1 MEENGPI
8 LFGEGDL
15 LMSGTPEGIGSVREG
30 DVLEAFLRNHNGE
43 LISQIRQ
50 VIGREPNPM

>member
-15 LMSGTPEGIGSVREG
+15 LMSGTPEGIGPVHEG
-30 DVLEAFLRNHNGE
+30 DVLEAFLRN
-43 LISQIRQ
+43 
-50 VIGREPNPM
+50 

>member
-15 LMSGTPEGIGSVREG
+15 LMSGTPEGIAPVVEG
-30 DVLEAFLRNHNGE
+30 DVLEAFLRGPDGE

-50 VIGREPNPM
+50 VIGRESNPI